1 MQCSHHYEIVFKSGI
16 PIVDKK
22 KKLIV
27 RKGEKKRDVWAR
39 LVNSGT
45 MVEIYRVVICKAD
58 RMYPA
63 GGESGSQGVISGTK
77 AGAVTSGTK
86 LVEN

>member
-1 MQCSHHYEIVFKSGI
+1 MRRSYLFQLRFPAGGRTEFFLS
-16 PIVDKK
+16 
-22 KKLIV
+22 
-27 RKGEKKRDVWAR
+27 RGEKKGDGDGVR
-39 LVNSGT
+39 LVKRCRI
-45 MVEIYRVVICKAD
+45 VEIYRGVICKAD

-77 AGAVTSGTK
+77 AGAATSGTK

>member
-1 MQCSHHYEIVFKSGI
+1 MTRLSFSIALSSWWVSERFFFFRGVKRKATWGEI
-16 PIVDKK
+16 
-22 KKLIV
+22 
-27 RKGEKKRDVWAR
+27 
-39 LVNSGT
+39 LVERCRIAER
-45 MVEIYRVVICKAD
+45 EIYRGVICKAD

-77 AGAVTSGTK
+77 AGAATSGTK

>member
-1 MQCSHHYEIVFKSGI
+1 MTRLSFSIALSSWWVSERFFFRGVKRKATWGEILVERCGI
-16 PIVDKK
+16 AE
-22 KKLIV
+22 
-27 RKGEKKRDVWAR
+27 R
-39 LVNSGT
+39 
-45 MVEIYRVVICKAD
+45 EIYRGVICKAD

-77 AGAVTSGTK
+77 AGAATSGTK

>member
-1 MQCSHHYEIVFKSGI
+1 M
-16 PIVDKK
+16 
-22 KKLIV
+22 
-27 RKGEKKRDVWAR
+27 
-39 LVNSGT
+39 
-45 MVEIYRVVICKAD
+45 EIYRVVICKAD

-77 AGAVTSGTK
+77 AGVATSGTK